1 MRKFFSSWNPEMEH
15 VIEDTR
21 KIAIA
26 VIIAGLVGFLIQE
39 VAFADAVSALLIGL
53 VLWAFAI
60 QKR

>member
-1 MRKFFSSWNPEMEH
+1 MEH

-21 KIAIA
+21 KSAIA